1 MTEQYQQEN
10 INLAREISVRDLS
23 VNEAAVSDGFSEHSI
38 VLRTTEQVNSAG
50 SFTGGGL
57 GNKAIAGVVGFDSLP
72 LSVLNSIG
80 FSWENVVGPAGPN
93 FLPPEAITTVTPY
106 MNMLV
111 DFDPNGAGDIR
122 LLNLLTDQL
131 SSTIS
136 LSVGTYVND
145 GSNRLTYS
153 WTRDQNVLI
162 VGAPPDPVPG
172 GVAPSVSIGAS
183 WFENSYSWNA
193 LVAANPQA
201 IFVDAYPG
209 DGGAPAGAILP
220 AILLNSGDSGTV
232 IKSGKKIIEFS
243 VNDTLVG

>member
-1 MTEQYQQEN
+1 MTSQYQQES
-10 INLAREISVRDLS
+10 INLASQISVRDLS
-23 VNEAAVSDGFSEHSI
+23 VNEAAVNDGFSERSI

-57 GNKAIAGVVGFDSLP
+57 GNKAIAGVVGFDGLP
-72 LSVLNSIG
+72 LGVLNSIG
-80 FSWENVVGPAGPN
+80 FVWENVVGPAGPN
-93 FLPPEAITTVTPY
+93 YLPAEAVTTVTPY

-122 LLNLLTDQL
+122 LLVIITDQL
-131 SSTIS
+131 TPALS

-145 GSNRLTYS
+145 GNNTLTYS

-172 GVAPSVSIGAS
+172 GVAPSVSTGVI
-183 WFENSYSWNA
+183 WQENSYSWNA

-201 IFVDAYPG
+201 VFVDAYPG

-220 AILLNSGDSGTV
+220 AILLNSGDSATV
-232 IKSGKKIIEFS
+232 IKSGKKIIDFS
-243 VNDTLVG
+243 VNDNPVG